1 MIYFA
6 HAGHHHETA
15 VNNDGAMILIGTV
28 VVLLAITAIGF
39 YVRSKRTTKSRP
51 NDPRQDQSS

>member
-1 MIYFA
+1 MLYFA
-6 HAGHHHETA
+6 HAGHHHETE

-39 YVRSKRTTKSRP
+39 FVRSRRSRSQQ
-51 NDPRQDQSS
+51 NDPPQDQSS